1 MSEKLRFGI
10 LSYVN
15 CLPATLAL
23 ETGRVGDPRL
33 EISHGSPA
41 DLNAM
46 MAAGDLDVS
55 LVSTAEFLDRR
66 PQYQRLQEFSL
77 WCDGWVESVTLYSP
91 FSKDAFA
98 SLNPVFAVTPETA
111 TSVALLQLL
120 VPNAQTVVFE
130 STEQAEKGIA
140 SGAFQGVLLI
150 GDKSLSPPAWT
161 DSLMAHDLGQWWQER
176 TELPMTYAVW
186 VARADLDTERL
197 QLANDLLAASR
208 AWGTTLPAELLAE
221 GERRSGVGQERLK
234 AYFQRL
240 QYQSTARSA
249 EGLVEFGGRLVLNRL
264 KAERPDPS
272 HNRATALA
280 GR

>member
-1 MSEKLRFGI
+1 MSQTLRFGI

-23 ETGRVGDPRL
+23 ETGRVGDPSL

-41 DLNAM
+41 ELNAM
-46 MAAGDLDVS
+46 MASGDLDVS
-55 LVSTAEFLDRR
+55 LVSTAEYLERR
-66 PQYQRLQEFSL
+66 PQYQRLPEFSL

-91 FSKDAFA
+91 FSKEAFA

-111 TSVALLQLL
+111 TSVALLQIL
-120 VPNAQTVVFE
+120 VPNAQTMFFE
-130 STEQAEKGIA
+130 SAEQVEKGIA

-161 DSLMAHDLGQWWQER
+161 SSLMAHDLGQWWQER
-176 TELPMTYAVW
+176 TGLPMTYAVW
-186 VARADLDTERL
+186 VARVDLDSERL
-197 QLANDLLAASR
+197 KLANDLLAASR

-240 QYQSTARSA
+240 QYQTTAHSA

-264 KAERPDPS
+264 KTESSGLRTERPP
-272 HNRATALA
+272 ALA